1 MANTEVG
8 SAYVSIFAKV
18 SKDFGSSI
26 DGALGRIGSK
36 FGDLAR
42 TAGVAMAGATVA
54 AGAGLAAIGK
64 QALDSYAEYEQL
76 AGGVEKLYGDS
87 ADTIMQYAQQAY
99 ATAGMSA
106 NQYMEQATS
115 FSAALVSSL
124 GGDTAAAAE
133 MTDVAMRAMADNVNV
148 FGSNMEDVQNA
159 FQGFAK
165 GNFTMLDNLK
175 LGYGGTQAE
184 MERLIA
190 DANAYAE
197 SIGEAGDLSIDS
209 FADIVQAIQYVQEQ
223 QGIAGTTANES
234 LTTIQG
240 SITATQA
247 AWANLLTEMGKE
259 DGDIPA
265 RVQELIDSA
274 TAVITNMTPVVGRI
288 AEALVAAAPELVPA
302 AMELGGAILQGI
314 GDGIVQAFP
323 ELEGVLGGIFDS
335 EQLRQ
340 VGEAFAP
347 MMESLQRIGEEL
359 APMVGPALEY
369 IGETVVNNLLPALE
383 DLGGNLSGLM
393 EELEP
398 YMPTL
403 MQLATYLAS
412 GIIVVLSLFV
422 RVLSEV
428 AREVTVTLR
437 EISMFVE
444 FVKGIPAGVQ
454 NAIDQVGQFF
464 SNLKSDVTTAVE
476 NMRESVSQKIEEIK
490 NFFRNL
496 PNDIWNALSNLG
508 TTMWNMGANIV
519 QGLING
525 IWANIGGVADT
536 LLGGLQGA
544 VNTAM
549 AWLGIAS
556 PSKLFEYIGEMS
568 MKGLERGWDQNAPDL
583 AGRFRAMTQPLAGLQ
598 VGGTFAAA
606 AAGAGSA
613 GGDTYNIYVTAQDGE
628 DVAVRIRNELHAFN
642 IMNGR

>member
-412 GIIVVLSLFV
+412 GIIVVLSLFI

-437 EISMFVE
+437 EISIFVE
-444 FVKGIPAGVQ
+444 FVKGIPSGVQ
-454 NAIDQVGQFF
+454 NAIDQVGRFF
-464 SNLKSDVTTAVE
+464 ENLWNTITSAMSNMANAVSNGVNE
-476 NMRESVSQKIEEIK
+476 VVRWFQQ
-490 NFFRNL
+490 L
-496 PNDIWNALSNLG
+496 PNNIWSALSNVG
-508 TTMWNMGANIV
+508 TMMWNIGVSIV

-525 IWANIGGVADT
+525 IAANIWAIGDT
-536 LLGGLQGA
+536 LLGGIQNA
-544 VNTAM
+544 VNSAM
-549 AWLGIAS
+549 SWLGIAS